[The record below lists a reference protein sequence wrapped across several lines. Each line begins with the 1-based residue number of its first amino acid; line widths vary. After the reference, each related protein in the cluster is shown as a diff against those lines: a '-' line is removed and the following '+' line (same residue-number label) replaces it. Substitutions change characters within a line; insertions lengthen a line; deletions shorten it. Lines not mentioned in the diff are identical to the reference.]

1 MFKKMV
7 ITFLLGMTLIIS
19 GCGSSD
25 GEGESALETQQLLD
39 NGEFTAVIS
48 KLEGS
53 ANSTSDYLSLA
64 AAYMGKAGFS
74 LSSIIGIV
82 VSSAESGEDSTFASF
97 IENSKETS
105 NIGSLA
111 DLKIAVGYYEKVVSK
126 NCTDVNATFSGA
138 EEDLCLYIGLSKV
151 SQTAVAIGYITDNV
165 DVLNDKN
172 ASDPKLT
179 ASLCAI
185 QYSLDGNTSV
195 SPLCTFSAEQNLTFV
210 QSTKT
215 YASIDVTVDGNV
227 TFEYLISGQ
236 TNPRSTVL
244 TSGFCTLDSFATR
257 VGEINDITYYVCPV
271 DETNTTD
278 ETTSVSIL
286 VDALNDGVD
295 SVGAVVSDDVQ
306 ADIDQFKQEIIDTR
320 TDGDT
325 SSTISIEDIL
335 KYLED
340 NNK

>member
-25 GEGESALETQQLLD
+25 GEGESALGTQQLLD

-48 KLEGS
+48 KLEAS

-82 VSSAESGEDSTFASF
+82 VTSVEAEGDSTFANL
-97 IENSKETS
+97 IENSKNTS
-105 NIGSLA
+105 NTQSLT
-111 DLKIAVGYYEKVVSK
+111 DLKKAVDYYKEVVFDK
-126 NCTDVNATFSGA
+126 CLTENTTLSGA
-138 EEDLCLYIGLSKV
+138 ESDLCLYVGLSKV
-151 SQTAVAIGYITDNV
+151 FQTSVAMSYIMDDV
-165 DVLNDKN
+165 SVLNDTN

-179 ASLCAI
+179 ASICAME
-185 QYSLDGNTSV
+185 YAFSGSVTNTA
-195 SPLCTFSAEQNLTFV
+195 CTLSAESNVTFI

-215 YASIDVTVDGNV
+215 YGDINITVDGNT
-227 TFEYLISGQ
+227 TFEYLISGAAI
-236 TNPRSTVL
+236 PRSTVL

-257 VGEINDITYYVCPV
+257 VNDINDTSYHVCPI

-278 ETTSVSIL
+278 ETTSEQIL
-286 VDALNDGVD
+286 VNALNDGVS
-295 SVGAVVSDDVQ
+295 SVGAAVSDDVQ
-306 ADIDQFKQEIIDTR
+306 ADIENFKNEILAANGKAAGSD
-320 TDGDT
+320 
-325 SSTISIEDIL
+325 ISIDDML
-335 KYLED
+335 KYLSD
-340 NNK
+340 NN